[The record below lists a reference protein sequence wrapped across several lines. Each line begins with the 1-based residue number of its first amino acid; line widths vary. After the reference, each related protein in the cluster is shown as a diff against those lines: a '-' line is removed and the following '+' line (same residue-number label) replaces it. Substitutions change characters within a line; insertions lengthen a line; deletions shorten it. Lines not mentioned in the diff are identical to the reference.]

1 MKSQQLQEQINGILD
16 EVVAINTSIE
26 KEGREAKAEETA
38 RIAELIGDDGVSGKL
53 AKLKAA
59 KAQAESFEREL
70 TAARA
75 ARMVPGGVH
84 HEQAG
89 IADSSSIFARIKVP
103 ARAKARA
110 PVTAFIGA
118 DAEQQAYGF
127 GRLVMAV
134 CGRQS
139 SQEWCQDTL
148 GIDFR
153 NAMSGGSDSDG
164 GFLIPSEYEANLI
177 RLVNEYGVIRR
188 AAEVVPMARDVKDTP
203 KRSGGVTGYWLG
215 ETGTPTE
222 GTPTLDLVKL
232 VAKKLGALSYYSR
245 DVDEDSA
252 IAVGNL
258 IAQEM
263 ALAMAYSE
271 DNAAFNGDGTS
282 SYGGIV
288 GIKESLAAGA
298 TYTAI
303 AGNLRYGTL
312 DLEDFEGMIAKLPSY
327 AFMNG
332 GPSWYIHRSGWAMS
346 MLRLAAAA
354 GGNTTREL
362 AAGASQVQF
371 LGYPVVFTEV
381 MNKTLTDQASTEGL
395 VYFGNIR
402 QGVKFGDRRGVT
414 LDVSREVKF
423 LTQQIAV
430 LGTERLDIVV
440 HEKGTASESGS
451 IVMLATPGT

>member
-1 MKSQQLQEQINGILD
+1 MKSKVLQERIAAALD
-16 EVVAINTSIE
+16 EVQALTNVIDSEN
-26 KEGREAKAEETA
+26 REPKAEESA
-38 RIAELIGDDGVSGKL
+38 RIAELIGEDGNGGIV
-53 AKLKAA
+53 ANLK
-59 KAQAESFEREL
+59 KQLAQATAFEREL
-70 TAARA
+70 ASVQASRQIPA
-75 ARMVPGGVH
+75 VHESRGV
-84 HEQAG
+84 ESANNL
-89 IADSSSIFARIKVP
+89 FARVRIP
-103 ARAKARA
+103 SRAQARA
-110 PVTAFIGA
+110 PITSFVGEHAP
-118 DAEQQAYGF
+118 QAAYSF
-127 GRLVMAV
+127 GKLVMAV
-134 CGRQS
+134 CGHNGA
-139 SQEWCQDTL
+139 ENWCRDSL
-148 GIDFR
+148 GIDVK

-164 GFLIPSEYEANLI
+164 GFLIPTEFEANLI

-188 AAEVVPMARDVKDTP
+188 SAEIVPMARDVKDTP
-203 KRSGGVTGYWLG
+203 RRTGGITGYWIG

-258 IAQEM
+258 IMQEM
-263 ALAMAYSE
+263 ALAMAYAE
-271 DNAAFNGDGTS
+271 DNAGFNGDGTS

-303 AGNLRYGTL
+303 SGNTAFGTL

-332 GPSWYIHRSGWAMS
+332 GPSWYIHRSGWALS
-346 MLRLAAAA
+346 MLRLAANA

-371 LGYPVVFTEV
+371 LGYPVVFVEV
-381 MNKTLTDQASTEGL
+381 MNNTTTAQTSTEGL
-395 VYFGNIR
+395 VYFGNLR

-414 LDVSREVKF
+414 IDMSREVRF

-430 LGTERLDIVV
+430 LGTERLDIKV
-440 HEKGTASESGS
+440 HETGTSTASGS
-451 IVMLATPGT
+451 IVMLATPSS